1 MSFTTPKKQQKKIEE
16 MEKQR
21 KRNAEVE
28 VAEKMMTLVR
38 CMWVCSAEYKARSK
52 KLKNMEPEP
61 EHQKSLIKKAAKI
74 LKKTYKHDRDV
85 FGIDEIFIKYYLASI
100 QQYIDSP
107 ELGDCWDGMDDYE
120 KVAVEKSKEKSEK
133 KTTQECTKP
142 KYTNVTKSWLT
153 RD

>member
-1 MSFTTPKKQQKKIEE
+1 MSSITSK
-16 MEKQR
+16 MEKQM

-28 VAEKMMTLVR
+28 VSEKMQTLVR

-61 EHQKSLIKKAAKI
+61 EHQKSLIKRAAKI
-74 LKKTYKHDRDV
+74 LKKTYTHDRDV
-85 FGIDEIFIKYYLASI
+85 FGIDEIFMKYNLASV

-120 KVAVEKSKEKSEK
+120 VEKSEK
-133 KTTQECTKP
+133 K
-142 KYTNVTKSWLT
+142 
-153 RD
+153 

>member
-1 MSFTTPKKQQKKIEE
+1 MSFTTPKKQQKMSKE
-16 MEKQR
+16 MEKQM
-21 KRNAEVE
+21 KINADMEVD
-28 VAEKMMTLVR
+28 EKMQTLVR

-61 EHQKSLIKKAAKI
+61 QHQKSLIKRAAKI

-85 FGIDEIFIKYYLASI
+85 FGIDEIFMKDYLTSV
-100 QQYIDSP
+100 QQYIDNP
-107 ELGDCWDGMDDYE
+107 ELDDCWACMDRPESRTDKNE
-120 KVAVEKSKEKSEK
+120 EK
-133 KTTQECTKP
+133 KESTKP

>member
-1 MSFTTPKKQQKKIEE
+1 MSFTTPKKQQKKQEE
-16 MEKQR
+16 MKKQM
-21 KRNAEVE
+21 KRNADMEVD
-28 VAEKMMTLVR
+28 EKMQTLVR

-61 EHQKSLIKKAAKI
+61 EHQKSLIKRAAKI

-85 FGIDEIFIKYYLASI
+85 FGIDEKFIKYELASV
-100 QQYIDSP
+100 QQYIDNP
-107 ELGDCWDGMDDYE
+107 ELDDCWACMDRPESRTDKNE
-120 KVAVEKSKEKSEK
+120 KQCEN

-142 KYTNVTKSWLT
+142 KYTNVSKSWLT

>member
-1 MSFTTPKKQQKKIEE
+1 MSFTTPKKQQKKQEE
-16 MEKQR
+16 MEKQM

-28 VAEKMMTLVR
+28 VDEKMQTLVR
-38 CMWVCSAEYKARSK
+38 CMWVCSAEYNARSK

-61 EHQKSLIKKAAKI
+61 EHQKSLIKRAAKI

-85 FGIDEIFIKYYLASI
+85 FGIDEKFIKYELASV
-100 QQYIDSP
+100 QQYIDNP
-107 ELGDCWDGMDDYE
+107 ELDDCWACMDRPESRTDKNE
-120 KVAVEKSKEKSEK
+120 EK
-133 KTTQECTKP
+133 KESTKP